1 MRAWELAVILAGVSF
16 AALCIYLI
24 TVLKKLSQTLISL
37 NAILDENTGGVNDI
51 IANVDTISVDV
62 SAVTARTKQAVE
74 TISEKVEGIKLQSP
88 QKTAK
93 QGSLGGMDR
102 IIPGPAF
109 EQFHQKTAQKSTYQ
123 SSWQG
128 AKAHQDR
135 RAKNCPGKSTDHAG
149 NGAC

>member
-74 TISEKVEGIKLQSP
+74 TISEKVEGIKLQSS
-88 QKTAK
+88 QKTA
-93 QGSLGGMDR
+93 
-102 IIPGPAF
+102 PVPAADNSAL
-109 EQFHQKTAQKSTYQ
+109 KTAISVAGVLF
-123 SSWQG
+123 SG
-128 AKAHQDR
+128 AKVL
-135 RAKNCPGKSTDHAG
+135 AKMSENARTKKLLKAIKQSK
-149 NGAC
+149 NN

>member
-37 NAILDENTGGVNDI
+37 NAILDENTGGENDI

-88 QKTAK
+88 QKTA
-93 QGSLGGMDR
+93 
-102 IIPGPAF
+102 PVPAADNSAL
-109 EQFHQKTAQKSTYQ
+109 KTAISVAGVLF
-123 SSWQG
+123 SG
-128 AKAHQDR
+128 AKVL
-135 RAKNCPGKSTDHAG
+135 AKRSENARTTKLLKAIKQSK
-149 NGAC
+149 NN